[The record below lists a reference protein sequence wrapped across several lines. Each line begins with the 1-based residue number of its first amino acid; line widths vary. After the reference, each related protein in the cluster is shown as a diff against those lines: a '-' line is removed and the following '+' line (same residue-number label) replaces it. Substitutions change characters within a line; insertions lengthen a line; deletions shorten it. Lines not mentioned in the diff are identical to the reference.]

1 MSGQMDGKVCLVTG
15 ATGGIGRETALELAR
30 RGATV
35 AIVARDEARGE
46 ATLAEVKR
54 AGNGAAPVLFRA
66 DFGSL
71 ADVRRLAEEASRTLP
86 RLDVLVNNAGA
97 IHMERKRTADGH
109 EMTFAVNH
117 LAPFLLTG
125 LLLPKLRAS
134 GGARVVNVASEAHRG
149 ATLDFDDLMG
159 ERGYSGWKAY
169 ARSKLANLLFTY
181 ELARRLEGS
190 GVTANA
196 LHPGV
201 VATGFGRN
209 DPGWLRLAV
218 RLLSPFLLDVRRG
231 AATTL
236 HVAAAPELE
245 RVTGRYFA
253 KSRETASS
261 PASHDRE
268 AQRRL
273 WEASERLTGL
283 PAA

>member
-1 MSGQMDGKVCLVTG
+1 MDGKVCLVTG

-209 DPGWLRLAV
+209 DPGWLRVAV

-261 PASHDRE
+261 PASLDRE